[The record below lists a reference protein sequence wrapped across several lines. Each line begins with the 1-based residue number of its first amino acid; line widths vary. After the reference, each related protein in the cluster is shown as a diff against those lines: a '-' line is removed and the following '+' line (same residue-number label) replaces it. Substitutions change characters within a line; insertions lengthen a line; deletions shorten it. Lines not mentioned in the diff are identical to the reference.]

1 MEEWPTGSA
10 ILSINGVAR
19 DNGAVVPYL
28 GVFFHLPSESHL
40 GELLNTQIFS
50 LHLGLSQNLLWVYP
64 KVLNHK
70 SSSSDFDESWGLR
83 TTARSPFMQV
93 VTNAN
98 VKELKMVTRL
108 YKKMVSKR
116 GSWMTFQ
123 SSRECFRIDSSYGKK
138 KKAGGD
144 CIPGPIIKPSF
155 HHRRKGQHSDQS
167 RQSRTKSQEW
177 RKSLRGN

>member
-138 KKAGGD
+138 KKGSGGTAFLDQLSSQVSTTEEKVSIQIRVDRAG
-144 CIPGPIIKPSF
+144 PS
-155 HHRRKGQHSDQS
+155 HKNEE
-167 RQSRTKSQEW
+167 KV
-177 RKSLRGN
+177 